1 MGAPEVRRIEAA
13 DSWVMK
19 TIATIDDTEVD
30 GKTPL
35 PFLAQTRDGELPRIS
50 HGAKLGGSGR
60 RC

>member
-1 MGAPEVRRIEAA
+1 
-13 DSWVMK
+13 MK